1 MNFTKSLEVMR
12 TFTYIIF
19 LFTCLLTAGWTSA
32 QQDSRADRYLQAVSD
47 QFDMTE
53 GYRIEVDYI
62 RKDIMRGTS
71 AEGEGTIWMKGLKY
85 KMEVNEY
92 IVYFDGETQYSQN
105 TDAEEVYVSTPDP
118 EQPGYLQAVPIRIL
132 KSYRDFKYQ
141 LIGSS
146 TFMGKERIEIQLY
159 PQDLTGPYSLLKLF
173 IQPQSL
179 KLTGIQLKHKE
190 GIEYTMLLRKVEGNQ
205 QFDDTMFTFDPSAYP
220 DTEVIE
226 LIE

>member
-1 MNFTKSLEVMR
+1 MKNYLYYILLLSLLMTGYA
-12 TFTYIIF
+12 TF
-19 LFTCLLTAGWTSA
+19 S

-47 QFDMTE
+47 QFDMNE
-53 GYRIEVDYI
+53 GYRIKVDYI
-62 RKDIMRGTS
+62 RRDIMRETS

-92 IVYFDGETQYSQN
+92 IVYFDGEKQYSQN
-105 TDAEEVYVSTPDP
+105 TDAQEVYVSTPDP

-146 TFMGKERIEIQLY
+146 TFMGKERIEVQLY
-159 PQDLTGPYSLLKLF
+159 PKDMTGPYSMLKLF
-173 IQPQSL
+173 IQPQTLIL
-179 KLTGIQLKHKE
+179 KGIQLKHKE
-190 GIEYTMLLRKVEGNQ
+190 GIEYTMILSEIEGNQ
-205 QFDDTMFTFDPSAYP
+205 QFDDSMFTFDPSKYP

-226 LIE
+226 LVE